1 MSKATKMIEA
11 VGQDTFGQHNNHR
24 EANEQK
30 TIERGNNIATSKDP
44 GKETVESNF
53 PPNYEEATVSLGQPI
68 QNIVQYSGKSMNL
81 LWLNDIPTE
90 LLKRGC

>member
-1 MSKATKMIEA
+1 MIEA
-11 VGQDTFGQHNNHR
+11 VGQGTFGQYNNHR

-30 TIERGNNIATSKDP
+30 TIERGNNIATSKGP

-53 PPNYEEATVSLGQPI
+53 PPKYEEATVSLGQPI
-68 QNIVQYSGKSMNL
+68 QNIVQYSGKYMYL
-81 LWLNDIPTE
+81 FWLNYMPTE